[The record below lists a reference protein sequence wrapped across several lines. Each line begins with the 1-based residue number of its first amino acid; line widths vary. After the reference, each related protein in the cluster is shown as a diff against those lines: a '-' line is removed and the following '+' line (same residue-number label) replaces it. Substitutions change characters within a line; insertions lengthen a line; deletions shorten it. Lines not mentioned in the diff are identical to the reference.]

1 MSAQVPGNPHALSVW
16 VSKLLRSRVPEYQSA
31 WVPWML
37 KYPSVLSAQ
46 LPDIKCQVH
55 KYLGILR
62 EPSEC
67 LKEFYSGTNIATQTK
82 TYFWD
87 GF

>member
-1 MSAQVPGNPHALSVW
+1 
-16 VSKLLRSRVPEYQSA
+16 
-31 WVPWML
+31 ML
-37 KYPSVLSAQ
+37 KYPSVLSAR

-67 LKEFYSGTNIATQTK
+67 LKELYSSTNIATETK
-82 TYFWD
+82 AYFWD
-87 GF
+87 GK